1 MHLEI
6 PQLKSMGNTHFG
18 RFSAI
23 KPRTTNPVILYQF
36 GAARPCY
43 FWKKNPDLFSRPKFY
58 SCKMRTHASEISH
71 LKLMGN
77 LAFVCISTN
86 KLYNPYAV
94 ILYKIVGSPSF
105 QLWKKIR
112 VRHPGQIGRPWHKVT
127 IHASGNP
134 PTKINGKYSFW
145 PFLCN

>member
-36 GAARPCY
+36 VGARPFY

-58 SCKMRTHASEISH
+58 SCKVRTHASEISH

-77 LAFVCISTN
+77 LAFLCISTT

-94 ILYKIVGSPSF
+94 ILYMQLSPELPTLLYCIS
-105 QLWKKIR
+105 LWRPTLLFLEKK
-112 VRHPGQIGRPWHKVT
+112 PRPFF
-127 IHASGNP
+127 A
-134 PTKINGKYSFW
+134 TKI
-145 PFLCN
+145 LLV

>member
-1 MHLEI
+1 MDKNPRPPPRPDWSSVTQI

-36 GAARPCY
+36 VAARPCY

-58 SCKMRTHASEISH
+58 SCKIRTHASEISH

-86 KLYNPYAV
+86 KLYNPYPV
-94 ILYKIVGSPSF
+94 ILYKIVGSPPL

-112 VRHPGQIGRPWHKVT
+112 VRHPGQIGRP
-127 IHASGNP
+127 
-134 PTKINGKYSFW
+134 
-145 PFLCN
+145 

>member
-1 MHLEI
+1 MDKNPRPPPRPDWSSVTHMHLEI

-36 GAARPCY
+36 VAARPCY

-58 SCKMRTHASEISH
+58 SCKVRTRASEISH

-94 ILYKIVGSPSF
+94 ILYKIVGSPPL
-105 QLWKKIR
+105 QLWTKIR
-112 VRHPGQIGRPWHKVT
+112 VRHRGQIGRP
-127 IHASGNP
+127 
-134 PTKINGKYSFW
+134 
-145 PFLCN
+145 